1 MGGYWRAGGLL
12 KVGRSPPRVVV
23 PEGVAAAVA
32 KGVAW
37 VAVVAGPSAEN
48 AGAPEH
54 QEDGP

>member
-1 MGGYWRAGGLL
+1 MGQ
-12 KVGRSPPRVVV
+12 SPPHVVV

-32 KGVAW
+32 EGVAW
-37 VAVVAGPSAEN
+37 VAVVAGPLAGN